1 MSITKETIQIVG
13 PPLIKFQS
21 RERIESLQKGH
32 LYANTLGYYRK
43 LEEETGDNEIGD
55 KFEAMIHVN
64 EAIINMPD
72 THESIHLNDDL
83 ISTTHSNDYVFCM
96 FTIYPNMETF
106 SFTDKQ
112 KEKMLS
118 FGDTALIIKDKDEFV
133 KRVSSAAK
141 AATLDV
147 YFDAVNYFDPSVD
160 NLNMIVSLMKSIWNI
175 AFWKRDIYRFQ
186 QEARFVFMPNDGSD
200 HIELDIGDITD
211 ISEIVP
217 ANIALNAFAEK
228 HK

>member
-1 MSITKETIQIVG
+1 MAITKKTIQVAG

-21 RERIESLQKGH
+21 RERIESLQKGY
-32 LYANTLGYYRK
+32 LYANTFEYYRK
-43 LEEETGDNEIGD
+43 LEEETGDSEIGD

-64 EAIINMPD
+64 EAIINIPD
-72 THESIHLNDDL
+72 TQESIKLNDAL

-96 FTIYPNMETF
+96 FTIYPNAESF

-133 KRVSSAAK
+133 KRVTSAAESKGMK
-141 AATLDV
+141 A
-147 YFDAVNYFDPSVD
+147 YFNAVNYFNPAVD
-160 NLNMIVSLMKSIWNI
+160 NLDMIVSLMKGIWNI
-175 AFWKRDIYRFQ
+175 AYWKRDIYQYQ
-186 QEARFVFMPNDGSD
+186 QEARFVFMPNDGDD

-211 ISEIVP
+211 ISEIIT
-217 ANIALNAFAEK
+217 AKATLNAFAEK